1 MAKQLHSGLAA
12 LIVMSAGVVAAPSV
26 SANVSAKT
34 SDRPTEI
41 THASAVHKQS
51 RISQCNSL
59 ITVVNDG
66 SRQVSALRG
75 QESSI
80 STLTTL
86 ANTLNSLSRRIGSV
100 RVPDTTLQRY
110 RNGFARLYGNL
121 ARTSSQIGT
130 ALTTFQAIQRQ
141 DPSLRDPDELQQIQ
155 TQLAEAMRNNEQATV
170 QERRLKSAFMNYC
183 QTGRQG

>member
-1 MAKQLHSGLAA
+1 MAKHLHSGLAA
-12 LIVMSAGVVAAPSV
+12 LIVMSAGVIAAPSV

-41 THASAVHKQS
+41 THASAVQKQS

-75 QESSI
+75 QESSV

-86 ANTLNSLSRRIGSV
+86 ANTLNNLSRRIGQV
-100 RVPDTTLQRY
+100 RVPDTNLQRY

-121 ARTSSQIGT
+121 ARTSSRVGT
-130 ALTTFQAIQRQ
+130 ALTTLQAIQRQ
-141 DPSLRDPDELQQIQ
+141 DPSLRDQDELQRVQN
-155 TQLAEAMRNNEQATV
+155 QLAEAMRNNEQATTL
-170 QERRLKSAFMNYC
+170 ERRLKDAFMNYC
-183 QTGRQG
+183 RTGQQR